1 MLRNFGPYGV
11 VLYMH
16 SILRWAIV
24 AAGLYAAGRAWWGR
38 LGRRAWLKADM
49 RAGRVLVSLM
59 DVQLLIGLVLY
70 FLYSPVVAGAML
82 RPEMVAGSRGLRFWI
97 VEHPIAAIVAIAIAH
112 IGFLKA
118 RKGGP
123 LAHRDAALFYTL
135 ALLIVLAAIPWPLFS
150 YGRWL
155 WPIW

>member
-38 LGRRAWLKADM
+38 LGRRAWLKTDM
-49 RAGRVLVSLM
+49 RAGRILVSLM

-82 RPEMVAGSRGLRFWI
+82 RPEMVAGNRGLRFWI
-97 VEHPIAAIVAIAIAH
+97 FEHPIAAIAAIVIAH

-150 YGRWL
+150 YGRLL